1 MSGESMISDDR
12 QARRLL
18 AAGAILFLVGLLSG
32 LAVPVV
38 TNPRMGLAAHL
49 EGVMN
54 GTFLI
59 AVGAVWTRLVLSTRQ
74 RTAAAGLLLYGTYAN
89 WLFIT
94 LAALLGTSAATP
106 IAGAG
111 HAGAPWQEDL
121 VTAGLVTVAIA
132 MIVATALLALGF
144 VRRAS

>member
-1 MSGESMISDDR
+1 MISDDR

-32 LAVPVV
+32 LAVPAV

>member
-1 MSGESMISDDR
+1 MISDDR

-111 HAGAPWQEDL
+111 YAGAPWQEDL

-132 MIVATALLALGF
+132 MIAATALLALGF

>member
-1 MSGESMISDDR
+1 MISDDR

-106 IAGAG
+106 LAGAG

-132 MIVATALLALGF
+132 MIAATALLALGF

>member
-1 MSGESMISDDR
+1 MISDDR

-132 MIVATALLALGF
+132 MIAATALLALGF

>member
-1 MSGESMISDDR
+1 MISDDR

-32 LAVPVV
+32 LAVPTV

-74 RTAAAGLLLYGTYAN
+74 RTFAAGLLLYGTYAN

>member
-1 MSGESMISDDR
+1 MISDDR

-74 RTAAAGLLLYGTYAN
+74 RTVAAGLLLYGTYAN